1 MLISIIKTERDN
13 EKYITMQEEIL
24 SGLSSY
30 SHRQQLIWSDTIV
43 SLDSGA

>member
-13 EKYITMQEEIL
+13 VKYITMQEEIL

-30 SHRQQLIWSDTIV
+30 SPQTATYLV
-43 SLDSGA
+43 